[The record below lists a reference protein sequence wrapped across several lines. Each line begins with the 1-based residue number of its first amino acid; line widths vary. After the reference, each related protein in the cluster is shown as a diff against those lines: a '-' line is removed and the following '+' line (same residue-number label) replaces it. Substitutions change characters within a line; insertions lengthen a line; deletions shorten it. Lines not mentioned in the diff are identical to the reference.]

1 MTKVN
6 DIEGV
11 GPVYAQKLQ
20 EAGVSTI
27 EMLLKVGATPEGR
40 KELGAKSGIDQD
52 KILDWVNFA
61 DLFRIKGVGSEYS
74 QLLEVA
80 GVDTVV
86 ELSKR
91 VPANLFKKMVETN
104 AGKQLVRREPSLK
117 EVESWVEQAK
127 KLDRI
132 VQY

>member
-1 MTKVN
+1 MTKVI

-20 EAGVSTI
+20 DAGISTVEA
-27 EMLLKVGATPEGR
+27 LLKAGATPEGR
-40 KELGAKSGIDQD
+40 KELAAKSGIDQD
-52 KILDWVNFA
+52 KVLDWVNFA

-74 QLLEVA
+74 QLLEIA

-91 VPANLFKKMVETN
+91 VPANLFKKMAETN
-104 AGKQLVRREPSLK
+104 AEKKLVRREPSLK

-127 KLDRI
+127 KLDRVI
-132 VQY
+132 QY